1 MRPIDMKNDAL
12 KNNVWLVTRK
22 PKVNCFT
29 RHHRNSVRYQQT
41 NPPRLSTE
49 AIKLLFKV
57 TLSNSK
63 ASYKHHQTE
72 KIFQRVSTLILG
84 ALFGRAISKI
94 C

>member
-1 MRPIDMKNDAL
+1 MKNNAL
-12 KNNVWLVTRK
+12 QINVWLDTRK

-41 NPPRLSTE
+41 KPARLSTE

-63 ASYKHHQTE
+63 VSYKHHQTE

-84 ALFGRAISKI
+84 HFLVEPSPKFVEH
-94 C
+94 

>member
-1 MRPIDMKNDAL
+1 MKNDAL

-29 RHHRNSVRYQQT
+29 RHHRNSVRYQET
-41 NPPRLSTE
+41 NPPRLFTE

-63 ASYKHHQTE
+63 ASFKKKTKSTIKHR
-72 KIFQRVSTLILG
+72 KITKLS
-84 ALFGRAISKI
+84 
-94 C
+94 